1 VLELAGD
8 AAQCLLTPK
17 LDVHIREQL
26 PFTDT
31 TPGLPTKEQQL
42 HKALQSEYTKGATD
56 KRMIAR
62 ANFLFQNHWSGGH
75 ALDL

>member
-17 LDVHIREQL
+17 LDVHFTEQL

-31 TPGLPTKEQQL
+31 TPGQPTKEQQL
-42 HKALQSEYTKGATD
+42 HKALQSEHTKGA
-56 KRMIAR
+56 I
-62 ANFLFQNHWSGGH
+62 
-75 ALDL
+75 